1 MKRSGMLDRIL
12 KAIALAM
19 GVVAVVLSIWGAADP
34 KTLITLLA
42 VGLLALAISVF

>member
-1 MKRSGMLDRIL
+1 MKRSGTLDRIL

-19 GVVAVVLSIWGAADP
+19 GVAAVVLTIWGAADP
-34 KTLITLLA
+34 KTLITMLA